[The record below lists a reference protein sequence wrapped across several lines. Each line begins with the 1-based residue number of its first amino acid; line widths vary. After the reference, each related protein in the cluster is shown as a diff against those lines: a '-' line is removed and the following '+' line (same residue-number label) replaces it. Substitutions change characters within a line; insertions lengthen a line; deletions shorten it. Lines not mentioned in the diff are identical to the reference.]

1 MGIKRK
7 IDPKE
12 SRGLHW
18 GELCMRLKK
27 QMKDKEYVEYSHQS
41 LTQKGKIMNQAI

>member
-18 GELCMRLKK
+18 GELFMRLKK
-27 QMKDKEYVEYSHQS
+27 QMKDKDYAEYSHQS
-41 LTQKGKIMNQAI
+41 LTQKGKIMNQVV

>member
-7 IDPKE
+7 IDPKG
-12 SRGLHW
+12 SRGLTHW

-27 QMKDKEYVEYSHQS
+27 QMKDKDYAEYSHQS
-41 LTQKGKIMNQAI
+41 LTQY